1 MGSQQ
6 SATRLSEKTYSDTLQ
21 IIEKLGIGAL
31 TSQILP
37 WTQYQNPVKIQQQQ
51 RTLDVN
57 IPDEHKLKLFS
68 KILGNWIQS
77 HIKNFIHHD
86 QIGFVPEV
94 QEWFYIHKLLN

>member
-37 WTQYQNPVKIQQQQ
+37 WTQYQNPVKTQQQ

-57 IPDEHKLKLFS
+57 IPDEHKLKLFN

-77 HIKNFIHHD
+77 YIKNFVHHD
-86 QIGFVPEV
+86 QIGFIPEV
-94 QEWFYIHKLLN
+94 QEWFLHT

>member
-31 TSQILP
+31 TSPILLC
-37 WTQYQNPVKIQQQQ
+37 TQHQNPVKTQQQQ

-57 IPDEHKLKLFS
+57 IPDEHKLKLFN
-68 KILGNWIQS
+68 KILG
-77 HIKNFIHHD
+77 
-86 QIGFVPEV
+86 E
-94 QEWFYIHKLLN
+94 